1 MPCKQLQY
9 QNMSWQI
16 KILNMFQNSS
26 LNKKLTAMCEIKIIQ
41 NIPIFSQKICFEIYW
56 SALEMS
62 ESTTC
67 ADLFKMYY

>member
-1 MPCKQLQY
+1 
-9 QNMSWQI
+9 
-16 KILNMFQNSS
+16 MFQNSS